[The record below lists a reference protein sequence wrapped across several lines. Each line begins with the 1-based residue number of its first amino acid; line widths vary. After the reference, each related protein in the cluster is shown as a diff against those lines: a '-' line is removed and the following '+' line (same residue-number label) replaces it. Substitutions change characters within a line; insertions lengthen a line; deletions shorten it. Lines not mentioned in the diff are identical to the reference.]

1 MDLVTG
7 NSNSQIQNQTQ
18 TNNPIQIMSAIK
30 GSSNPM
36 MALFNIIGND
46 PRYSEA
52 TEALKA
58 TNNNPKAACEYLA
71 KKKGINPNNIL
82 AQISHR
88 TY

>member
-1 MDLVTG
+1 
-7 NSNSQIQNQTQ
+7 
-18 TNNPIQIMSAIK
+18 
-30 GSSNPM
+30 M

-71 KKKGINPNNIL
+71 KKKGINPNDIL